1 MYYKLGCRG
10 SDMDLFTL
18 EKTVEGAS
26 EIRGPLMILENVP
39 DVGYDEIAEIELE
52 NGEVRHAKVL
62 KSGEKAV
69 TLQVFE
75 GTFGI
80 NKDKVRVRFK
90 GTPLRIGVSKKM
102 LGRIYNGAG
111 EPIDGL
117 AETDYEDIRNVNGLP
132 INPFM
137 RQYPRDFAE
146 TGVSAIDLMNSLVR
160 GQKLP
165 IFSAAGLPHNELAAQ
180 IASQVKI
187 KGATKEN
194 FGVVFAAM
202 GVKYDDAYFFKK
214 VFEETGAL
222 SNTVLFLNLANDPPI
237 ERLITPRVALTV
249 AEFLAFEKNMHIV
262 VIITDM
268 TNYAEALREIATALG
283 EIPARKGFPGYMYSD
298 LATIYERAG
307 RVKGS
312 DGSITQIPILSMPND
327 DITHPIPDLT
337 GYITEGQIVLS
348 RELHNRGIYPPI
360 DVLPSLSRLMKE
372 GIGEGKTREDHARVS
387 NQLYA
392 LYARVKEVR
401 NIAAIVGEEELG
413 PKEKLILRFGELFET
428 RLVAQKFTERR
439 TIEESLEIGWE
450 LLSMF
455 PVEELTGIPRDVI
468 DKYYKHSV
476 REKVAKQFAE

>member
-1 MYYKLGCRG
+1 
-10 SDMDLFTL
+10 MDIFTP
-18 EKTVEGAS
+18 EKVVESAT
-26 EIRGPLMILENVP
+26 EIKGPLMILENVP
-39 DVGYDEIAEIELE
+39 DIGYDEIAEIELE
-52 NGEVRHAKVL
+52 NGEIRHAKVL
-62 KSGEKAV
+62 KTGDKAV

-80 NKDKVRVRFK
+80 SKEKVKVRFK
-90 GTPLRIGVSKKM
+90 GTPLRIGVSKRM
-102 LGRIYNGAG
+102 LGRIFDGAG
-111 EPIDGL
+111 RPIDGY
-117 AETDYEDIRNVNGLP
+117 AEPDAEDIRDVNGLP
-132 INPFM
+132 INPYM
-137 RQYPRDFAE
+137 REYPRDFVE
-146 TGVSAIDLMNSLVR
+146 TGVSSIDLMNSLVR

-180 IASQVKI
+180 IASQAKI

-194 FGVVFAAM
+194 FAVIFAAM

-214 VFEETGAL
+214 VFEETGAIN
-222 SNTVLFLNLANDPPI
+222 NTVLFLNLANNPSI

-249 AEFLAFEKNMHIV
+249 AEFLAFEKNMHVV

-307 RVKGS
+307 KTKTAQ
-312 DGSITQIPILSMPND
+312 GSITQIPILSMPND

-348 RELHNRGIYPPI
+348 RELYNRGIYPPV

-372 GIGEGKTREDHARVS
+372 GIGEDKTREDHARVS

-392 LYARVKEVR
+392 LYARVKDVR
-401 NIAAIVGEEELG
+401 AIAAIVGEEELG
-413 PKEKLILRFGELFET
+413 PKEKLILEFGNQFEH
-428 RLVAQKFTERR
+428 RLVGQKFTERR

-450 LLSMF
+450 LISMF
-455 PVEELTGIPRDVI
+455 SPDDLTGIPTDVI
-468 DKYYKHSV
+468 SKYYKKNI
-476 REKVAKQFAE
+476 REKYQEKFY

>member
-1 MYYKLGCRG
+1 MGTFIPER
-10 SDMDLFTL
+10 
-18 EKTVEGAS
+18 VIEGAS
-26 EIRGPLMILENVP
+26 EIKGPLMILENVP

-62 KSGEKAV
+62 KAGEKAV

-80 NKDKVRVRFK
+80 DKEKVKVRFK
-90 GTPLRIGVSKKM
+90 GRPLKVGVSKRM
-102 LGRIYNGAG
+102 LGRIFNGAG
-111 EPIDGL
+111 RPIDGF
-117 AETDYEDIRNVNGLP
+117 AETDYEDIRDVNGLP
-132 INPFM
+132 INPYM
-137 RQYPRDFAE
+137 REYPRDFAE
-146 TGVSAIDLMNSLVR
+146 TGVSSIDLMNSLVR

-194 FGVVFAAM
+194 FAVVFAAM
-202 GVKYDDAYFFKK
+202 GVKYDDAYFFKS
-214 VFEETGAL
+214 VFEETGAIN
-222 SNTVLFLNLANDPPI
+222 NTVLFLNLANDPPI

-249 AEFLAFEKNMHIV
+249 AEFLAFEKNMHIF

-268 TNYAEALREIATALG
+268 TNYAEALREVATALG

-307 RVKGS
+307 RVKTS
-312 DGSITQIPILSMPND
+312 EGSITQIPILSMPND

-348 RELHNRGIYPPI
+348 RELHNKGIYPPV
-360 DVLPSLSRLMKE
+360 DVPISLSRLMKE

-401 NIAAIVGEEELG
+401 NIASIVGEEELG
-413 PKEKLILRFGELFET
+413 PKEKLILKFGNMFER

-455 PVEELTGIPRDVI
+455 PVDDLTGIPRDTI
-468 DKYYKHSV
+468 EKYYKKDIQE
-476 REKVAKQFAE
+476 RVAKEFE

>member
-1 MYYKLGCRG
+1 MG
-10 SDMDLFTL
+10 SFTP
-18 EKTVEGAS
+18 ERVIEGAT
-26 EIRGPLMILENVP
+26 EIKGPLMILENVP
-39 DVGYDEIAEIELE
+39 DIGYDEVAEIELE
-52 NGEVRHAKVL
+52 NGEIRHAKVL

-80 NKDKVRVRFK
+80 NKEKVKVRFK
-90 GTPLRIGVSKKM
+90 ATPLKIGVSKRM
-102 LGRIYNGAG
+102 LGRIFNGAG
-111 EPIDGL
+111 RPIDGFS
-117 AETDYEDIRNVNGLP
+117 ETDYEDIRDVNGLP
-132 INPFM
+132 INPYM
-137 RQYPRDFAE
+137 REYPRDFAE
-146 TGVSAIDLMNSLVR
+146 TGISSIDLMNSLVR

-194 FGVVFAAM
+194 FAVVFAAM
-202 GVKYDDAYFFKK
+202 GVKYDDAHFFKT
-214 VFEETGAL
+214 VFEETGAIN
-222 SNTVLFLNLANDPPI
+222 NTILFLNLANDPPI
-237 ERLITPRVALTV
+237 ERLITPRVALTA
-249 AEFLAFEKNMHIV
+249 AEFLAFERNMHIF

-268 TNYAEALREIATALG
+268 TNYAEALREVATALG

-312 DGSITQIPILSMPND
+312 EGSITQIPILSMPND

-348 RELHNRGIYPPI
+348 RELHNKGIYPPV
-360 DVLPSLSRLMKE
+360 DVPVSLSRLMKE

-401 NIAAIVGEEELG
+401 NIASIVGEEELG
-413 PKEKLILRFGELFET
+413 AKEKLILKFGNMFEQK
-428 RLVAQKFTERR
+428 LVGQKFTERR

-455 PVEELTGIPRDVI
+455 PVEDLTGIPKDTI
-468 DKYYKHSV
+468 EKYYKKDI
-476 REKVAKQFAE
+476 REKIEKEFEEA

>member
-1 MYYKLGCRG
+1 
-10 SDMDLFTL
+10 MDLFTP
-18 EKTVEGAS
+18 EKVVEGAR
-26 EIRGPLMILENVP
+26 EIKGPLMILEGVP

-52 NGEVRHAKVL
+52 NGEIRHAKVL
-62 KSGEKAV
+62 KSGEKAI

-80 NKDKVRVRFK
+80 NKEKVRVRFK
-90 GTPLRIGVSKKM
+90 ATPLRIGVSKRM
-102 LGRIYNGAG
+102 LGRIFNGAG
-111 EPIDGL
+111 RPIDGFV
-117 AETDYEDIRNVNGLP
+117 ETDYEDIRDVNGLP

-137 RQYPRDFAE
+137 REYPRDFAE
-146 TGVSAIDLMNSLVR
+146 TGVSSIDLMNSLVR

-194 FGVVFAAM
+194 FAVVFAAM

-214 VFEETGAL
+214 VFEETGAID
-222 SNTVLFLNLANDPPI
+222 STVLFLNLANDPPI

-249 AEFLAFEKNMHIV
+249 AEFLAFEKNMHVV
-262 VIITDM
+262 VILTDM
-268 TNYAEALREIATALG
+268 TNYAEALREVATALG

-348 RELHNRGIYPPI
+348 RELHNKGIYPPV

-372 GIGEGKTREDHARVS
+372 GIGEGKTREDHANVS

-401 NIAAIVGEEELG
+401 NIASIVGEEELG
-413 PKEKLILRFGELFET
+413 PREKLILKFGNLFEQK
-428 RLVAQKFTERR
+428 LVGQKFTERR
-439 TIEESLEIGWE
+439 TIEESLEIGWD

-455 PVEELTGIPRDVI
+455 PIEDLTGIPRSLAT
-468 DKYYKHSV
+468 KYYKESV
-476 REKVAKQFAE
+476 REKIKKEFEA